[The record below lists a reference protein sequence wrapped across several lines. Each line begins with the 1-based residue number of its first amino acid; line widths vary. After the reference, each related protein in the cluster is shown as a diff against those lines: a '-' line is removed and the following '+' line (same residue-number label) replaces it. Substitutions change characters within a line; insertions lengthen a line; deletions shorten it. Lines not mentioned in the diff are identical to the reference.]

1 MKAKPTTKGKVM
13 ATKEYE
19 VMVMLTKQE
28 KVHLLEWCEST
39 TVEAKSLVEA
49 GKMAKT
55 FGRQEAKLAEAKMED
70 AYAIDLETGE
80 HSE

>member
-1 MKAKPTTKGKVM
+1 MLAKPTERG
-13 ATKEYE
+13 ATMKEYE
-19 VMVMLTKQE
+19 LMVLLSKQE
-28 KVHLLEWCEST
+28 RIGLAEWHEST

-70 AYAIDLETGE
+70 AFAIDMETNE
-80 HSE
+80 HSD

>member
-1 MKAKPTTKGKVM
+1 LLAKPTERGAIM
-13 ATKEYE
+13 REYE
-19 VMVMLTKQE
+19 LMVLLSKQE
-28 KVHLLEWCEST
+28 KIGLAEWHEST

-70 AYAIDLETGE
+70 AFAIDLETGDTTD
-80 HSE
+80 

>member
-1 MKAKPTTKGKVM
+1 MR
-13 ATKEYE
+13 EYE
-19 VMVMLTKQE
+19 LMVMLTKQE

-39 TVEAKSLVEA
+39 IVEAKSLKEA

-55 FGRQEAKLAEAKMED
+55 FGRQEANLASANLED
-70 AYAIDLETGE
+70 AYAIDTETGD

>member
-1 MKAKPTTKGKVM
+1 MKAKPTTKGKIM

-19 VMVMLTKQE
+19 VIVLLTKQE
-28 KVHLLEWCEST
+28 KIGLAEWTEDT
-39 TVEAKSLVEA
+39 LVEAKSLKEA

-55 FGRQEAKLAEAKMED
+55 FGRNVAGLAEAKLED

>member
-1 MKAKPTTKGKVM
+1 MLAKPTERGAIM
-13 ATKEYE
+13 REYE
-19 VMVMLTKQE
+19 LMVLLSKQE
-28 KVHLLEWCEST
+28 KIGLAEWHEST

-70 AYAIDLETGE
+70 AFAIDLETGDTTD
-80 HSE
+80 

>member
-1 MKAKPTTKGKVM
+1 M
-13 ATKEYE
+13 KEYE
-19 VMVMLTKQE
+19 LIVLLSKQE
-28 KVHLLEWCEST
+28 KIGLAEWHEST

-70 AYAIDLETGE
+70 AFAIDLETGDTTD
-80 HSE
+80 